1 MVKFFGGA
9 DSDFSSDEED
19 ETKMET
25 VYDASA
31 TAATSAAATAATS
44 AAASP
49 VSEKASPSSVVSK
62 SEEASPAPS
71 GDASPAPSVDA
82 SPAPS
87 VDASPA
93 PSGDASPAP
102 SGDASPAPSVDASS
116 APSGD
121 ASPAPNETVSVS
133 ELAPGSEM
141 EAENVTEPVELRTVV
156 PLDEMYG
163 LATVEELKAAA
174 KTAEL
179 FATSVKFVVMG
190 ATMNFVKF
198 APKRDVYGFLLPMDK
213 LEQEEQYKTCKTR
226 ISVHHVNLLPE
237 GSKQKVKKEL
247 EELYQDLKAENESEV
262 DKVKMLIANHKV
274 TGDESAVVA
283 HCMLNPNTPMLD
295 IQFTEKEAG
304 GGYLVP
310 LVQSGNK
317 LGDAFNVFKC
327 KAIGFD
333 ESPKSLLFS
342 SLLEFLAGSGCEHL
356 TFVNLTEEAKGVV
369 MGPNDEGEGEG
380 EDVGEDEEVGEGEDV
395 GEDEEVGE
403 GEDVGED
410 EEVGEEVGEEDVEEI
425 DLGEEGANEEGAAEG
440 EAETEV
446 TPAVA
451 PEGEVKV
458 AAEGEVAPEGVV
470 EGAVTEKVAPEKA
483 EVKVADAGK
492 EQPSPSDAQSEAE
505 ALSKDS
511 TVLEGG
517 KKKPK
522 FTRKKQ
528 PSEVKIPVPVRKTKQ
543 PTKRQKPAK
552 ISLKTATLKKAV

>member
-25 VYDASA
+25 VYDSAKPEEESEVSDAAA
-31 TAATSAAATAATS
+31 TAATSAAATPALNAPAVNANAATS
-44 AAASP
+44 VEASP

-62 SEEASPAPS
+62 SE
-71 GDASPAPSVDA
+71 DASPAPSVDA

-93 PSGDASPAP
+93 PSVDASSAPSVDASSAPSVDASPAP
-102 SGDASPAPSVDASS
+102 SGDASS
-116 APSGD
+116 
-121 ASPAPNETVSVS
+121 APNETVSVS

-179 FATSVKFVVMG
+179 FAASVKFVVMG

-226 ISVHHVNLLPE
+226 ISVHHVNLLSE
-237 GSKQKVKKEL
+237 GSKQKVKKDF

-283 HCMLNPNTPMLD
+283 HCILNPNTPMLD

-356 TFVNLTEEAKGVV
+356 TFVNLSEEAKGVV
-369 MGPNDEGEGEG
+369 MGPNDEGEGE
-380 EDVGEDEEVGEGEDV
+380 EVGEGEDV
-395 GEDEEVGE
+395 GE
-403 GEDVGED
+403 
-410 EEVGEEVGEEDVEEI
+410 GEEVGEEDVEEI
-425 DLGEEGANEEGAAEG
+425 DLEEEGEAEG
-440 EAETEV
+440 EAEAEV
-446 TPAVA
+446 AAEVAPAVA

-458 AAEGEVAPEGVV
+458 AAEGEVAPAVAP
-470 EGAVTEKVAPEKA
+470 EGAVTVEKVAPVNA

-543 PTKRQKPAK
+543 PTKRQRPAK